1 MGGPGGGRDLA
12 PNAVS
17 RGCVPITDGDHIV
30 HFWWAEIG
38 DHIVGDLRRKG
49 GNMKQTWVTPK
60 LASKPVSQTLSGVG
74 SNQDGRGGE
83 FQS

>member
-1 MGGPGGGRDLA
+1 
-12 PNAVS
+12 
-17 RGCVPITDGDHIV
+17 
-30 HFWWAEIG
+30 
-38 DHIVGDLRRKG
+38 
-49 GNMKQTWVTPK
+49 MKQTWVTPK